1 MKTVLMKKIAVLASL
16 ALIWIALP
24 LTLSAQSDT
33 ASSIAH
39 LEQNWAEAQKAG
51 DAGKI
56 APLLAEKFVNTDVDG
71 AKSGKAEL
79 LAGLKGGK
87 WEVNEISDVAVTVYG
102 DTAIAIGAWTGKGV
116 EGDGTKVD
124 RHERWTDTWVKMK
137 DGKWQCV
144 ASQQTERKK

>member
-1 MKTVLMKKIAVLASL
+1 MKRIAVVAAL
-16 ALIWIALP
+16 ALFCIALP
-24 LTLSAQSDT
+24 LTLSAQTDI
-33 ASSIAH
+33 AAHVAH
-39 LEQNWAEAQKAG
+39 LEQVWADAQKAG
-51 DAGKI
+51 DAARI
-56 APLLAEKFVNTDVDG
+56 APLLADTFVNTDVDG

-87 WEVNEISDVAVTVYG
+87 WEVNQISDVKVMAYG
-102 DTAIAIGAWTGKGV
+102 DTAIATGAWAGKGV

-144 ASQQTERKK
+144 ASQQTGTKN

>member
-1 MKTVLMKKIAVLASL
+1 MKKRTAVLTL
-16 ALIWIALP
+16 FALIWMMVPHSL
-24 LTLSAQSDT
+24 LAQT
-33 ASSIAH
+33 NVVASITH
-39 LEQNWAEAQKAG
+39 LEQAWADAQKAG
-51 DAGKI
+51 DAANV
-56 APLLAEKFVNTDVDG
+56 APLLADNFINTDVDG
-71 AKSGKAEL
+71 NLSGKSEL
-79 LAGLKGGK
+79 LSNLKGGK